1 MAEEKEKIPVEE
13 VKFLPNGNEEATA
26 LDVEKGKKSK
36 DPGAFVGLT
45 KDELMQYADDP
56 FWVSRGPCLPKTA
69 QAFVPYYQ
77 TCHMCRN
84 PTLSISLGAHA
95 QDPLHLVLDFVGGHG
110 GGRRHHHRPLAQM
123 SRSSGSKVVGNGR
136 PLPRRRPHLQGFRW

>member
-13 VKFLPNGNEEATA
+13 VKFLPNGNEEAAA

-56 FWVSRGPCLPKTA
+56 FWVSHFPCFPKTA
-69 QAFVPYYQ
+69 QAFLPYY
-77 TCHMCRN
+77 
-84 PTLSISLGAHA
+84 
-95 QDPLHLVLDFVGGHG
+95 
-110 GGRRHHHRPLAQM
+110 
-123 SRSSGSKVVGNGR
+123 
-136 PLPRRRPHLQGFRW
+136 